1 MRNDEGR
8 VGRPDPGQGVGE
20 ADETVEAAVAFEALR
35 ASVERVGREVQ
46 AETARLAEG
55 MTAALDRAEMTGTPV
70 DYSADLGRLVQELAT
85 VSERLG
91 AIERLPALRQDAER
105 AVRLL
110 QSSSEEL
117 VRDAVRRLDARA
129 EVFLRETRVLKARS
143 WPLWMYEDRNR
154 IAFVGVAAGLAG
166 LYLGA
171 MAVFLVPNL
180 LPFGAAESVARKILG
195 EGSSWQAGIRL
206 MTFEDPL
213 RVSQLAAADRLV
225 RVNAAVIEAC
235 REAVAKTGK
244 DQPCTI
250 TVPVPGK

>member
-1 MRNDEGR
+1 MRNDECR
-8 VGRPDPGQGVGE
+8 VGQLNPGPGVGE
-20 ADETVEAAVAFEALR
+20 ADETVDAAVAFEALR
-35 ASVERVGREVQ
+35 ASVERVGRELH
-46 AETARLAEG
+46 AETVRVREG
-55 MTAALDRAEMTGTPV
+55 VTAALDRAEMTGTPV

-91 AIERLPALRQDAER
+91 TIERLPALRQDAER

-129 EVFLRETRVLKARS
+129 EVFLRETRVLKARA

-154 IAFVGVAAGLAG
+154 LAFVGVAAGVAG
-166 LYLGA
+166 LYLGV

-180 LPFGAAESVARKILG
+180 LPFGAAEYVARKILG
-195 EGSSWQAGIRL
+195 EGSSRQAGIRL

-213 RVSQLAAADRLV
+213 GVSRLAAADRLM
-225 RVNAAVIEAC
+225 RTNDTVIEAC
-235 REAVAKTGK
+235 RAVVVRTGK
-244 DQPCTI
+244 SQPCTV
-250 TVPVPGK
+250 TVPVP